1 MGFAHSLRKP
11 RSTRKHRS
19 KIQPIYRVSCRV
31 FTASSR
37 MGLLLIKPAELLLF
51 YSGAE
56 TYYLLRTGPPTT
68 TSDPTISTESTPKA

>member
-1 MGFAHSLRKP
+1 
-11 RSTRKHRS
+11 
-19 KIQPIYRVSCRV
+19 
-31 FTASSR
+31 